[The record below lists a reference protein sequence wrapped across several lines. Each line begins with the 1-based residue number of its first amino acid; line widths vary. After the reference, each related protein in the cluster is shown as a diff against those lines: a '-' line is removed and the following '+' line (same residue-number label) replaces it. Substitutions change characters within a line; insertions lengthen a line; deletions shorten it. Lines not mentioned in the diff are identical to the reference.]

1 MAWRNLTP
9 PAPPP
14 PFPEPHRAGE
24 SSSEGTDPNTTAACA
39 HICVL
44 ASGSSGNCT
53 VLRTITA
60 SGRPDRTAL
69 LDAGLSPTRTRR
81 LLADRGIA
89 LSEIDDI
96 VLTHLDADHFHP
108 GWRRVRDCRAT
119 LRLHR
124 RHLGKAERRGL
135 LLGRNEPFDD
145 AFELGGT
152 CVEPVMMDHDHL
164 GVAAFRIET
173 PCGCS
178 LGFATDLGR
187 STRQLT
193 DHLAGV
199 GVLAIESN
207 YCPVMQADSDRPAFL
222 KNRITGGAGH
232 LSNEECAEA
241 VRAISPASSVV
252 LLHLSRQC
260 NTPELASRA
269 HADAPYD
276 LCVSSQTE
284 PTPWVRL
291 TPGSPRPEGVAS
303 IRPARAHRQGLL
315 FAPQT

>member
-96 VLTHLDADHFHP
+96 VEEEMATVASQRWMIADA
-108 GWRRVRDCRAT
+108 
-119 LRLHR
+119 
-124 RHLGKAERRGL
+124 
-135 LLGRNEPFDD
+135 
-145 AFELGGT
+145 
-152 CVEPVMMDHDHL
+152 
-164 GVAAFRIET
+164 
-173 PCGCS
+173 
-178 LGFATDLGR
+178 R
-187 STRQLT
+187 ST
-193 DHLAGV
+193 
-199 GVLAIESN
+199 LAILRRRRIRSN
-207 YCPVMQADSDRPAFL
+207 LMIL
-222 KNRITGGAGH
+222 TGPPMIPYAVSR
-232 LSNEECAEA
+232 SNGKI
-241 VRAISPASSVV
+241 VDTSSVN
-252 LLHLSRQC
+252 HPSM
-260 NTPELASRA
+260 
-269 HADAPYD
+269 
-276 LCVSSQTE
+276 
-284 PTPWVRL
+284 
-291 TPGSPRPEGVAS
+291 
-303 IRPARAHRQGLL
+303 
-315 FAPQT
+315 